1 MAFLNN
7 KKTYNLLL
15 HIKNIYNSASD
26 WIFSGNKN

>member
-15 HIKNIYNSASD
+15 HIENIYNFASD
-26 WIFSGNKN
+26 LIFS